1 VRKSLGLSRPKQE
14 EIAASDDEAKGEQ
27 QTLLSSDRYAV
38 YVARID
44 PKDHTHIQQLS
55 DFLHPV
61 PADFEYLTNG
71 EKVIEVVKMPVVLLL
86 KLTVLPPHPKPCP
99 QTLDPGPS
107 APPTP

>member
-1 VRKSLGLSRPKQE
+1 VRKSLGLSGPKQE
-14 EIAASDDEAKGEQ
+14 EVAASDDEARGEQ

-86 KLTVLPPHPKPCP
+86 KLTVLSPHPKPYSP
-99 QTLDPGPS
+99 NPRP
-107 APPTP
+107 